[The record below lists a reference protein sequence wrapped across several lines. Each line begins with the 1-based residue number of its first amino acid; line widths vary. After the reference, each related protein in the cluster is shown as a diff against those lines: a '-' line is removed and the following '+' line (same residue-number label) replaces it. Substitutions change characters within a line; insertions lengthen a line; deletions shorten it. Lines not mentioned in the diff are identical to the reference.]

1 MKNISQLS
9 IIFRDKLQNLHEDS
23 VENSD
28 VVEKKPSDSSSN
40 NNNNIDQSTSW
51 FASTSSSSFQMPLN
65 YPNYTKQ
72 EYEIMSEEEL
82 DRLLKLYGLPI
93 DLGDLSCKI
102 QFVIGAFLWEKEINS
117 SMRDEH
123 DSVNP
128 NSSIDDLD
136 ESSLVGLMTVMIK
149 EIWSTLYSVCSKLIK
164 EVKP

>member
-1 MKNISQLS
+1 MKNVSQLS
-9 IIFRDKLQNLHEDS
+9 IIFRDKLHNLHEDS

-28 VVEKKPSDSSSN
+28 VVEKKPSDSSSD
-40 NNNNIDQSTSW
+40 NNNIDRSTSW

-102 QFVIGAFLWEKEINS
+102 QFVIGAFLWEKEISS
-117 SMRDEH
+117 SMADEH

-128 NSSIDDLD
+128 NSSIGGDLD
-136 ESSLVGLMTVMIK
+136 ESSLIGLMTVMMRDMVHFIFR
-149 EIWSTLYSVCSKLIK
+149 V
-164 EVKP
+164 